1 MKIKYFLL
9 GFLLLSCKGLNQLPD
24 SAGDSKQDNKI
35 TLSYINSN
43 FTDFENK
50 PVKLNGIYMGYRG

>member
-24 SAGDSKQDNKI
+24 SAGDSKQDNNVSIKVYATI
-35 TLSYINSN
+35 RIQNNKLYLQYVNSQ
-43 FTDFENK
+43 
-50 PVKLNGIYMGYRG
+50 IIR